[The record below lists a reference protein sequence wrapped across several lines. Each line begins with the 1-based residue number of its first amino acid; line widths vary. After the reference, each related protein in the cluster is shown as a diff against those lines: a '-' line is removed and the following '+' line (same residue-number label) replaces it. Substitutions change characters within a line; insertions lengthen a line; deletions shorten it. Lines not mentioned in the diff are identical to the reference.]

1 MRFMRRLLF
10 GLSVG
15 AVAGLASSSAYAQTA
30 SLAGTLTDTG
40 GAVLP
45 GVTVTITE
53 VQTSASRTSATD
65 ERGNYRVP
73 FLPPGRYRIEA
84 ALSGFKTSVQEN
96 VVLSVDDRLR
106 IDFTLPIGE
115 FAEKFVVTAATPL
128 VQSETSSVGTVID
141 NQKVVELPLN
151 GREFEDLAQLA
162 PGSLPPAPGSTLS
175 FRGGFNAGGARET
188 ANNHLLDG
196 IDNNDPA
203 INNFTSKNSRSWPIP
218 ILHSTGEGVA
228 RR

>member
-84 ALSGFKTSVQEN
+84 GLPGFTTSVREN
-96 VVLSVDDRLR
+96 VVLSVDDGLR
-106 IDFTLPIGE
+106 IDFTLQIGE
-115 FAEKFVVTAATPL
+115 VAEMFIVTAATPG
-128 VQSETSSVGTVID
+128 S
-141 NQKVVELPLN
+141 
-151 GREFEDLAQLA
+151 A
-162 PGSLPPAPGSTLS
+162 PS
-175 FRGGFNAGGARET
+175 
-188 ANNHLLDG
+188 
-196 IDNNDPA
+196 
-203 INNFTSKNSRSWPIP
+203 
-218 ILHSTGEGVA
+218 
-228 RR
+228 

>member
-30 SLAGTLTDTG
+30 SLTGTLTDTG

-73 FLPPGRYRIEA
+73 FLPPGRYRIETG
-84 ALSGFKTSVQEN
+84 LPGFKTGVREN
-96 VVLSVDDRLR
+96 VLLSVDDRLR
-106 IDFTLPIGE
+106 IDFTLQIGDI
-115 FAEKFVVTAATPL
+115 AEKFIVTGTTPL

-162 PGSLPPAPGSTLS
+162 PGSLSPAPGSTLS
-175 FRGGFNAGGARET
+175 FRGGFNAIGARET
-188 ANNHLLDG
+188 ANNNLLDG

-203 INNFTSKNSRSWPIP
+203 INNFTLRP
-218 ILHSTGEGVA
+218 ILDAIQQSKLLPTPY
-228 RR
+228 